1 MENSQSIDKK
11 NIVISDFIEILNIYK
26 NTYFTHADIK
36 EDSITISNNA
46 HKVCSVYLSEE
57 LTKLSN
63 ILKPYEKAFDIHIS
77 FREILIKKRNTDER

>member
-1 MENSQSIDKK
+1 MENSQA
-11 NIVISDFIEILNIYK
+11 IVISDFIKILNLYE
-26 NTYFTHADIK
+26 NTYFNHFVINDN
-36 EDSITISNNA
+36 SITISNHA
-46 HKVCSVYLSEE
+46 HKVSSVYSNEE